1 MLDIR
6 RLRMLHEFAAR
17 GSIARTAD
25 ALGYTP
31 SAVSQQLAV
40 LEKEAG
46 TPLLDRTARSAGLT
60 DAGRRLALHAE
71 LILAMVEQAESEL
84 SAQAAQPSG
93 RVVVT
98 AFPSAAVA
106 FAPAL
111 ANSLREH
118 PQLTLLLREADP
130 VEGLKLA
137 RSGEVEVAIVDD
149 WTGRMSADL
158 ESVDANH
165 RVLSYYHLVRDPL
178 VLVVGSEHPAADSSS
193 PVDLRALRNESWL
206 AAPSGEPSRQAADR
220 LLAAVGLTPPV
231 PSEFEGLGT
240 VANLVARGLGIAIMP
255 RLAVGAYEKRVVVR
269 ELPAGLDLARDVFAV
284 ARTASV
290 IRPSV
295 AVIVAALRGAAR
307 AMARQSSAGSP
318 DLYVGRVDHDLDL
331 HADGPALTAALV
343 DIASVSGDE
352 GPLADATERAL
363 RRLPHLEV
371 TRHGNTLVARTGLG
385 RQERVVL
392 AGHLD
397 TVPHAGNFPSRWD
410 AE

>member
-17 GSIARTAD
+17 GSIARTAE

-60 DAGRRLALHAE
+60 DAGKRLAIHAE
-71 LILAMVEQAESEL
+71 RILAMVEAAEADL
-84 SAQAAQPSG
+84 SAQAAEPSG
-93 RVVVT
+93 RVVVA

-111 ANSLREH
+111 ARSLKEH
-118 PQLTLLLREADP
+118 HHLSLLLREADP
-130 VEGLKLA
+130 ADGLQLV
-137 RSGEVEVAIVDD
+137 RSGEVEVAIADD

-158 ESVDANH
+158 EADDAGH
-165 RVLSYYHLVRDPL
+165 GVLSYYHLVRDPL
-178 VLVVGSEHPAADSSS
+178 ILVVGRDHPAADPER

-206 AAPSGEPSRQAADR
+206 AAPAGEPSRQAADR

-255 RLAVGAYEKRVVVR
+255 RLAVGAYERRVVVR

-307 AMARQSSAGSP
+307 AMTRPSAVGVP
-318 DLYVGRVDHDLDL
+318 DPV
-331 HADGPALTAALV
+331 
-343 DIASVSGDE
+343 
-352 GPLADATERAL
+352 
-363 RRLPHLEV
+363 
-371 TRHGNTLVARTGLG
+371 
-385 RQERVVL
+385 
-392 AGHLD
+392 
-397 TVPHAGNFPSRWD
+397 
-410 AE
+410 

>member
-1 MLDIR
+1 LLMLDIR

-17 GSIARTAD
+17 GSIARTAE

-40 LEKEAG
+40 LEREAG

-60 DAGRRLALHAE
+60 AAGRRLAVHAE
-71 LILAMVEQAESEL
+71 RILAMVEEAESDL

-111 ANSLREH
+111 ARSLRAH
-118 PQLTLLLREADP
+118 PKLSLLLREADP
-130 VEGLKLA
+130 AEGLQLV
-137 RSGEVEVAIVDD
+137 RSGEVEAAIVDD
-149 WTGRMSADL
+149 WTGRLSAL
-158 ESVDANH
+158 VASPPGHASVDGDGVGADH
-165 RVLSYYHLVRDPL
+165 GQGVLSYYHLVRDPL
-178 VLVVGSEHPAADSSS
+178 VLVVARDHPAANPDL
-193 PVDLRALRNESWL
+193 PVDLRALRNEPWL
-206 AAPSGEPSRQAADR
+206 AAPSGEPSRQATDR

-255 RLAVGAYEKRVVVR
+255 RLAVGAYERRLVVR

-290 IRPSV
+290 ARPSV
-295 AVIVAALRGAAR
+295 AVIVSALRGAAR
-307 AMARQSSAGSP
+307 SISQRAGSTRDTQ
-318 DLYVGRVDHDLDL
+318 DLQ
-331 HADGPALTAALV
+331 
-343 DIASVSGDE
+343 E
-352 GPLADATERAL
+352 L
-363 RRLPHLEV
+363 REP
-371 TRHGNTLVARTGLG
+371 
-385 RQERVVL
+385 
-392 AGHLD
+392 
-397 TVPHAGNFPSRWD
+397 
-410 AE
+410 

>member
-40 LEKEAG
+40 LEREAG

-60 DAGRRLALHAE
+60 DAGRRLAAYAE
-71 LILAMVEQAESEL
+71 RILAMVEEAEADL
-84 SAQAAQPSG
+84 SRRASQPSG

-111 ANSLREH
+111 ARSLRAH
-118 PQLTLLLREADP
+118 PQLSLLLRQSSPA
-130 VEGLKLA
+130 EGLQLV
-137 RSGEVEVAIVDD
+137 RTGEVEVAIVDD
-149 WTGRMSADL
+149 WTGRLAANLNGPDPAD
-158 ESVDANH
+158 H
-165 RVLSYYHLVRDPL
+165 GQGVLSYYHLVRDPL
-178 VLVVGSEHPAADSSS
+178 VLVVARGHPAADPDR
-193 PVDLRALRNESWL
+193 PVDLRALRNEPWL
-206 AAPSGEPSRQAADR
+206 AAPAGEPSRQAVDR
-220 LLAAVGLTPPV
+220 LLAAVGVTPPV

-255 RLAVGAYEKRVVVR
+255 RLAVGAYERRVVVR

-290 IRPSV
+290 VRPSV
-295 AVIVAALRGAAR
+295 AVIVSALRGAAR
-307 AMARQSSAGSP
+307 SMSQRVAPPEPSDGHETSGSA
-318 DLYVGRVDHDLDL
+318 
-331 HADGPALTAALV
+331 
-343 DIASVSGDE
+343 E
-352 GPLADATERAL
+352 PL
-363 RRLPHLEV
+363 
-371 TRHGNTLVARTGLG
+371 
-385 RQERVVL
+385 
-392 AGHLD
+392 
-397 TVPHAGNFPSRWD
+397 
-410 AE
+410 

>member
-17 GSIARTAD
+17 GSIARTAE

-60 DAGRRLALHAE
+60 DAGKRLAIHAE
-71 LILAMVEQAESEL
+71 RILAMVEAAEADL

-111 ANSLREH
+111 ARSLREH
-118 PQLTLLLREADP
+118 PQLSLLLREAEPDD
-130 VEGLKLA
+130 GLQLV
-137 RSGEVEVAIVDD
+137 RSGEAEVAIVDD

-158 ESVDANH
+158 EAADAGH
-165 RVLSYYHLVRDPL
+165 GVLSYYHLVRDPL
-178 VLVVGSEHPAADSSS
+178 ILVVARDHQAADPER

-206 AAPSGEPSRQAADR
+206 AAPVGEPSRQAADR

-255 RLAVGAYEKRVVVR
+255 RLAVGAYERRVVVR

-307 AMARQSSAGSP
+307 AMTRQSAVGVP
-318 DLYVGRVDHDLDL
+318 DLG
-331 HADGPALTAALV
+331 
-343 DIASVSGDE
+343 
-352 GPLADATERAL
+352 
-363 RRLPHLEV
+363 
-371 TRHGNTLVARTGLG
+371 
-385 RQERVVL
+385 
-392 AGHLD
+392 
-397 TVPHAGNFPSRWD
+397 
-410 AE
+410 

>member
-40 LEKEAG
+40 LEREAG

-60 DAGRRLALHAE
+60 DAGRRLAVHAE
-71 LILAMVEQAESEL
+71 RILAMVEEAEADL

-111 ANSLREH
+111 ARSLRAH
-118 PQLTLLLREADP
+118 PKLSLLLRQSSPA
-130 VEGLKLA
+130 EGLQLV
-137 RSGEVEVAIVDD
+137 RSGAVEVAIVDD
-149 WTGRMSADL
+149 WTGRLSANL
-158 ESVDANH
+158 ASLDATERAEH
-165 RVLSYYHLVRDPL
+165 GGRGVLSYYHLVRDPL
-178 VLVVGSEHPAADSSS
+178 VLVVARGHPAADPDR
-193 PVDLRALRNESWL
+193 PVDLRALRNEPWL
-206 AAPSGEPSRQAADR
+206 SAPAGEPSRQAVDR
-220 LLAAVGLTPPV
+220 LLAAVGVTPPV

-255 RLAVGAYEKRVVVR
+255 RLAVGAYERRVVVR
-269 ELPAGLDLARDVFAV
+269 EMPAGLDLARDVFAV

-290 IRPSV
+290 VRPSV
-295 AVIVAALRGAAR
+295 AVIVSALRGAAR
-307 AMARQSSAGSP
+307 SMAQRAAAAE
-318 DLYVGRVDHDLDL
+318 VHDS
-331 HADGPALTAALV
+331 HEAPVPA
-343 DIASVSGDE
+343 E
-352 GPLADATERAL
+352 PL
-363 RRLPHLEV
+363 
-371 TRHGNTLVARTGLG
+371 
-385 RQERVVL
+385 
-392 AGHLD
+392 
-397 TVPHAGNFPSRWD
+397 
-410 AE
+410 

>member
-6 RLRMLHEFAAR
+6 RLRMLREFAAR
-17 GSIARTAD
+17 GSIARTAE

-40 LEKEAG
+40 LEREAG

-60 DAGRRLALHAE
+60 AAGRRLAVHAE
-71 LILAMVEQAESEL
+71 RILAMVEEAESDL

-111 ANSLREH
+111 ARSLRAH
-118 PQLTLLLREADP
+118 PKLSLLLREADP
-130 VEGLKLA
+130 AEGLQLV
-137 RSGEVEVAIVDD
+137 RSGEVEAAIVDD
-149 WTGRMSADL
+149 WTGRLSALVTSPPGHSSTDG
-158 ESVDANH
+158 DGDGADH
-165 RVLSYYHLVRDPL
+165 GQGVLTYYHLVRDPL
-178 VLVVGSEHPAADSSS
+178 VLVVARDHPAANPDL
-193 PVDLRALRNESWL
+193 PVDLRALRNEPWL
-206 AAPSGEPSRQAADR
+206 AAPSGEPSRQATDR

-255 RLAVGAYEKRVVVR
+255 RLAVGAYERRLVVR

-290 IRPSV
+290 ARPSV
-295 AVIVAALRGAAR
+295 AVIVSALRGAAR
-307 AMARQSSAGSP
+307 SISQRAGSTR
-318 DLYVGRVDHDLDL
+318 DTQELQ
-331 HADGPALTAALV
+331 
-343 DIASVSGDE
+343 E
-352 GPLADATERAL
+352 L
-363 RRLPHLEV
+363 RE
-371 TRHGNTLVARTGLG
+371 
-385 RQERVVL
+385 Q
-392 AGHLD
+392 
-397 TVPHAGNFPSRWD
+397 
-410 AE
+410 

>member
-1 MLDIR
+1 
-6 RLRMLHEFAAR
+6 MLHEFATR

-40 LEKEAG
+40 LEREAG

-60 DAGRRLALHAE
+60 DAGRRLAAHAE
-71 LILAMVEQAESEL
+71 RILAMVEEAEADL

-111 ANSLREH
+111 ARSLRAH
-118 PQLTLLLREADP
+118 PQLSLLLRQSSPA
-130 VEGLKLA
+130 EGLQLV
-137 RSGEVEVAIVDD
+137 RTGEVEVAIVDD
-149 WTGRMSADL
+149 WTGRLA
-158 ESVDANH
+158 ANINGIGGGDGQG
-165 RVLSYYHLVRDPL
+165 VLSYYPLVRDPL
-178 VLVVGSEHPAADSSS
+178 VLVVARGHRAADPDR
-193 PVDLRALRNESWL
+193 PVDLRALRNEPWL

-220 LLAAVGLTPPV
+220 LLAAVGVTPPV

-255 RLAVGAYEKRVVVR
+255 RLAVGAYERRVVIR

-290 IRPSV
+290 LRPSV
-295 AVIVAALRGAAR
+295 AVILGALRGAAR
-307 AMARQSSAGSP
+307 SLSQR
-318 DLYVGRVDHDLDL
+318 
-331 HADGPALTAALV
+331 TATV
-343 DIASVSGDE
+343 
-352 GPLADATERAL
+352 
-363 RRLPHLEV
+363 EV
-371 TRHGNTLVARTGLG
+371 HEAHEAPGGLG
-385 RQERVVL
+385 SSEAL
-392 AGHLD
+392 
-397 TVPHAGNFPSRWD
+397 
-410 AE
+410 